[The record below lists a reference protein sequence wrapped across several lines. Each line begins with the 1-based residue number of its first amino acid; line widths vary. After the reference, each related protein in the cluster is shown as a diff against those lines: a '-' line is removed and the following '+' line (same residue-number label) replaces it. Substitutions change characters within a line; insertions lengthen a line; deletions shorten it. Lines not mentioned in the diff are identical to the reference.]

1 MPDRAVLVGEYN
13 EGPHEGAPGLGL
25 ARAPESGNTEWTVVS
40 TLPLTNPT
48 FGVFDPSR
56 SVLYTS
62 HSGQSYVLAVAVDRA
77 AGTLR
82 KLNTAS
88 TASVNP
94 AHLALSPDGRFL
106 VVASFTSGRVSVI
119 GVQASGELDDL
130 VTVVATAGE
139 TGPRPTQTGRQPHQ
153 VVFSGDGR
161 HILVPDRGRD
171 CILIFRF
178 EAATGALS
186 ALPPAQ
192 ARPGSGPPSPR
203 HACRPCIRCQ
213 RARQQR
219 ECLPLGW
226 RIRHIDSRAGRADA
240 ARRVPRCKFSRRNR
254 PLC

>member
-106 VVASFTSGRVSVI
+106 VVASFTSGHVSVI

-192 ARPGSGPPSPR
+192 ARPGSGPR
-203 HACRPCIRCQ
+203 HLVMRACIRCQ

-226 RIRHIDSRAGRADA
+226 RIRHLDSRAGRADA

-254 PLC
+254 PQC